1 MKYLAWLLVSFAVA
15 VVISSTA
22 HNPAYVLLVYPPY
35 RIDMSLTLFVV
46 LSLLALLAVYSLVQV
61 VMAAAGLPAKARR
74 YREQRE
80 HEKSQALLNT
90 ALNAY
95 FEGRYAAAEKAAVH
109 AMELGE
115 ASSLHSILAA
125 SSAHELHEY
134 KKRDE
139 YLTLAQGK
147 DVGDSTMRLMATT
160 RFMLDQ
166 HEPQAA
172 LDALQALRATGV
184 KSHLGALS
192 LELKAQQ
199 QAGHWDEVL
208 DIVQQLE
215 ARQAIDVTV
224 AAQLRQQAYL
234 ESLRAQQ
241 SAVALGDLVQ
251 RIPAEYL
258 RRTKVAATAAR
269 ALLKFADYALAEKV
283 IANSLDVQWDSEL
296 VSMYGDN
303 LGSDLADSIAHAE
316 SWLVHHPDDANLLLA
331 LGKLCS
337 HQQLWTKAQSYLER
351 SIAVSPSYAA
361 YTALALLSERLG
373 KSEQTYHYHQLALAL
388 RDPAAA

>member
-61 VMAAAGLPAKARR
+61 VMAAAGLPGKARR

-134 KKRDE
+134 QKRDE
-139 YLTLAQGK
+139 YLNLAQGK

-215 ARQAIDVTV
+215 VRQAIDMTV

-241 SAVALGDLVQ
+241 SAVALAELVQ

-269 ALLKFADYALAEKV
+269 ALLKFADYALAQKV

-296 VSMYGDN
+296 VSLYGDN
-303 LGSDLADSIAHAE
+303 LSSDLSEPIVHAE
-316 SWLVHHPDDANLLLA
+316 NWLVHHPKDVGLLLA
-331 LGKLCS
+331 LGKLCM
-337 HQQLWTKAQSYLER
+337 HQQLWAKAQSYLER
-351 SIAVSPSYAA
+351 SISVSPSYAA

>member
-35 RIDMSLTLFVV
+35 RVDMSLTLFVV

-61 VMAAAGLPAKARR
+61 VMAAAGLPGKARR

-80 HEKSQALLNT
+80 HAKSQALLNT

-125 SSAHELHEY
+125 SSAHELREY
-134 KKRDE
+134 QKRDE
-139 YLTLAQGK
+139 YLNLAQGK

-208 DIVQQLE
+208 NLVGQLE
-215 ARQAIDVTV
+215 ARQAIDMTV

-234 ESLRAQQ
+234 ESLRTQQ
-241 SAVALGDLVQ
+241 SAVALAELVQ

-269 ALLKFADYALAEKV
+269 ALLKFADYALAQKV

-296 VSMYGDN
+296 VSLYGDN
-303 LGSDLADSIAHAE
+303 LGSDLKEPIAHAE
-316 SWLVHHPDDANLLLA
+316 SWLVHHPDDASLLLA
-331 LGKLCS
+331 LGKLCAQ
-337 HQQLWTKAQSYLER
+337 QQLWTKAQSYLER

>member
-46 LSLLALLAVYSLVQV
+46 LSLLALLAIYSLVQV

-125 SSAHELHEY
+125 SSAHELREY
-134 KKRDE
+134 QKRDE

-172 LDALQALRATGV
+172 LDALQALRVTGV
-184 KSHLGALS
+184 KSHLGVLS

-215 ARQAIDVTV
+215 ARQAIDMTV

-258 RRTKVAATAAR
+258 RRTKIAATAAR
-269 ALLKFADYALAEKV
+269 ALLKFADYALAQKV

-296 VSMYGDN
+296 VSLYGDN
-303 LGSDLADSIAHAE
+303 LGSDLSEPIAHAE
-316 SWLVHHPDDANLLLA
+316 NWLVHHPEDAGLLLA
-331 LGKLCS
+331 LGKLCM
-337 HQQLWTKAQSYLER
+337 HQQLWAKAQSYLER
-351 SIAVSPSYAA
+351 SIAVSPSYTA

-388 RDPAAA
+388 RNPAAA

>member
-46 LSLLALLAVYSLVQV
+46 LCLLALLAVYSLVQV

-115 ASSLHSILAA
+115 ATSLHSILAA

-134 KKRDE
+134 QKRDE

-166 HEPQAA
+166 HEPEAA

-184 KSHLGALS
+184 KSHLGALT

-215 ARQAIDVTV
+215 TRQAIDITV

-269 ALLKFADYALAEKV
+269 ALLKFSDYALAQKV

-296 VSMYGDN
+296 VSLYGDN
-303 LGSDLADSIAHAE
+303 LGSDLSGPIAHAE
-316 SWLVHHPDDANLLLA
+316 SWLVHHPEDGGLLLA
-331 LGKLCS
+331 LGKLCM
-337 HQQLWTKAQSYLER
+337 HQQLWAKAQSYLER